1 MVFSMPVS
9 AKTETAS
16 SKLILVLAALLLGQ
30 WVQAAGITVRDISSA
45 EVNGEMILSAQLD
58 FELSKEALKA
68 LDHGVAMD
76 IVIEI
81 EALQQRRWIWDRKI
95 AEHSE
100 RFRLERQALS
110 KHYLVTHNYQ
120 RRSFLSL
127 REALQFIGA
136 IREYPLVNTEVLQ
149 SGHSYHGRLRAWL
162 DIESL
167 AAPMRP
173 TAYISSHWHVVSAWH
188 EWPLKS

>member
-1 MVFSMPVS
+1 MPVS

-16 SKLILVLAALLLGQ
+16 SKLILVLTALLLGQ

-136 IREYPLVNTEVLQ
+136 IREYPLVNTEMLQ

-167 AAPMRP
+167 PAPMRP